1 MKSPALLNPLDVVD
15 ALPRIAPGLAKY
27 QRIQAR
33 LHETD
38 VREDRDFQRAF
49 NGFYRVRRG
58 ADWQQVFYA
67 LLEQEKAHRR
77 GFESVLRDLHAATG
91 RHEAS
96 FASKLAAS
104 VNPALPVLDAFVLKN
119 VGLRLPSA
127 GRRDRLDAIV
137 DVHAQVGRWY
147 ANALS
152 SPYGKAAVQAFD
164 AVYPDSGVT
173 DLKKLDLV
181 LWQMR

>member
-1 MKSPALLNPLDVVD
+1 MKCPALLNPLDVVV

-27 QRIQAR
+27 RGIQAR
-33 LHETD
+33 LHGTD
-38 VREDRDFQRAF
+38 TRVDRDFQRAF

-58 ADWQQVFYA
+58 SKWQAAFYD
-67 LLEQEKAHRR
+67 LLEQEKASPR
-77 GFESVLRDLHAATG
+77 GFAASLRDLHATTG

-96 FASKLAAS
+96 FASKLAAT
-104 VNPALPVLDAFVLKN
+104 VDPALPVLDAFVLKN

-127 GRRDRLDAIV
+127 GRRDRLAAIV

-147 ANALS
+147 ADALA
-152 SPYGKAAVQAFD
+152 SPYGQAAVQAFD